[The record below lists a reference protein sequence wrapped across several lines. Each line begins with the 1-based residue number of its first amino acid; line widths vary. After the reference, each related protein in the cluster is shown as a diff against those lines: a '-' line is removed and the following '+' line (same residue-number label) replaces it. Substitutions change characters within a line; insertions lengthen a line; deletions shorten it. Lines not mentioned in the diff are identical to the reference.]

1 MRQLKISKQIT
12 PRKILSLDKYLHD
25 ICKLELISNEK
36 EADLAERIHKGDLN
50 ALNQLIKANLR
61 FVVSVAKQY
70 QNRGLSLPDLINE
83 GNIGLVKAAER
94 FDETRGFKF
103 ISYAIWWIRQSIS
116 QALSEHSRIV
126 RLPLNR
132 ICSINKINKTLTDL
146 EQKYGREPTIL
157 EISQALELAP
167 ADVLEAIKS
176 NERYISMDAPI
187 VQDQE
192 VNMYDVFISKDA
204 PTTDENLLKD
214 SLKIEIERVLNTLIR
229 READIIKLYFGLAGK
244 HSHTL
249 DEISEEFDLSRERVR
264 QIKEKA
270 IRKLKHIS
278 RNWIL
283 KTYLD

>member
-25 ICKLELISNEK
+25 ICKLEQISNEK
-36 EADLAERIHKGDLN
+36 EVDLSERIHKGDLN
-50 ALNQLIKANLR
+50 ALNQLINANLR

-103 ISYAIWWIRQSIS
+103 ISYAIWWIRQSIL
-116 QALSEHSRIV
+116 QALSEQSRIV

-132 ICSINKINKTLTDL
+132 IWSINKVNKTLTDL

-157 EISQALELAP
+157 EISQASELAP
-167 ADVLEAIKS
+167 ADVIEAIKS

-214 SLKIEIERVLNTLIR
+214 SLKIEIERALHTLTR
-229 READIIKLYFGLAGK
+229 READIIRLYFGLTGK
-244 HSHTL
+244 HSYML
-249 DEISEEFDLSRERVR
+249 EEISEELDLSRERVR

-278 RNWIL
+278 RNRIL

>member
-12 PRKILSLDKYLHD
+12 SRKVLSLDKYLHD

-157 EISQALELAP
+157 EISQALELVP
-167 ADVLEAIKS
+167 ADVIEAIKS

-214 SLKIEIERVLNTLIR
+214 SLKIEIERALNTLTR

-244 HSHTL
+244 HSYML
-249 DEISEEFDLSRERVR
+249 EEISEKFDLSRERVR
-264 QIKEKA
+264 QIKEEA

-278 RNWIL
+278 RNRIL